1 MCLTSGSAASD
12 LSILKLKKSLYS
24 KVDWG
29 YQVFSC
35 VSEEP
40 LGLVIPDSHQD
51 ILRVWV
57 LHLHWSLLDLI
68 ILCLKLS
75 HTVIRISCMKFYNFY
90 FIFCNPKIEFL
101 LYREIVPIFHHSYL
115 GCSTLGL
122 YFMKVVGLF
131 ILKYRRV
138 HCFFTGQTCLL
149 WFLQATHEVDS
160 SS

>member
-51 ILRVWV
+51 ILRV
-57 LHLHWSLLDLI
+57 
-68 ILCLKLS
+68 
-75 HTVIRISCMKFYNFY
+75 
-90 FIFCNPKIEFL
+90 
-101 LYREIVPIFHHSYL
+101 
-115 GCSTLGL
+115 
-122 YFMKVVGLF
+122 
-131 ILKYRRV
+131 
-138 HCFFTGQTCLL
+138 
-149 WFLQATHEVDS
+149 
-160 SS
+160 